1 MKKVKNSLSKMDLIV
16 KKIKKLKTDIEY
28 PISNI
33 SNNIDSNRVYIS
45 RLADLGVII
54 KVKRGFFYK
63 PSNKTIYKK
72 SNKTIPINKTI
83 FINDLFWSVRD
94 GYEIQS
100 DTLIRKYLEQWSEED
115 LMALYKMFG
124 YSRIVAESLKLYKK
138 RTNEEYKNIRKILE
152 KFDKWRLDDARD

>member
-1 MKKVKNSLSKMDLIV
+1 MDLILT
-16 KKIKKLKTDIEY
+16 KIKKLKIDIEY

-33 SNNIDSNRVYIS
+33 SNHKDSHRVYIS

-54 KVKRGFFYK
+54 KTKRGFFYK

-94 GYEIQS
+94 GYKIQS
-100 DTLIRKYLEQWSEED
+100 DTLIRRYLEQWSEED
-115 LMALYKMFG
+115 LMALYKLFG
-124 YSRIVAESLKLYKK
+124 YSRIIEESLKLYKK
-138 RTNEEYKNIRKILE
+138 RTNEDYKNIRKILE
-152 KFDKWRLDDARD
+152 KFDKWRLDDNRN